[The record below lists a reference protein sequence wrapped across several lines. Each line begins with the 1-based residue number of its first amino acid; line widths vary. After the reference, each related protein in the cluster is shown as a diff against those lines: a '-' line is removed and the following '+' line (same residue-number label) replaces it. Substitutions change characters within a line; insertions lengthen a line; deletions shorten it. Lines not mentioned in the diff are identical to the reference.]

1 MAGRRD
7 WLMAC
12 ACAGGWDADG
22 WEMGTGIETAGD
34 GAGVEDRWRALRW
47 LGMVLKWLG
56 DGWDDAGIETAD
68 VERSRCKTT
77 LVLKAG
83 DSDSVATAGDVE
95 TEVGVGGV
103 SCR

>member
-1 MAGRRD
+1 
-7 WLMAC
+7 
-12 ACAGGWDADG
+12 
-22 WEMGTGIETAGD
+22 
-34 GAGVEDRWRALRW
+34 
-47 LGMVLKWLG
+47 MVLKWLG

-83 DSDSVATAGDVE
+83 DSDGVATAGDVE